1 MKSLFSLILLLSFAF
16 AFSQSKNFI
25 DQPYIETSAEADT
38 LVIPDRIYLK
48 ITISENDTKNKKSVE
63 ELETIMVQKLSSLG
77 IDVNKQLLMND
88 LKSGYKK
95 YVIKSTD
102 IIKTKSYDLV
112 VYDGLTAG
120 KVIQELENIDV
131 SNIQLIKTQSSQ
143 QEKILA
149 DLKRKAIIKAKKNAN
164 LLASS
169 IGQKASAAL
178 FISDIVID
186 VKSSNSY
193 LNTTL
198 GYNNNRYKAEES
210 EFQPADLN
218 FRKIG
223 FSSGVSVKFKL
234 E

>member
-63 ELETIMVQKLSSLG
+63 ELETLMVQKLSSLG

-102 IIKTKSYDLV
+102 IMKTKSYDLV